1 MSATDDTKLDP
12 SLVAA
17 LFVDHREELERF
29 LLGVTRDPHLVHD
42 AVQATF
48 AKLVEQ
54 GHHTRPE
61 TRKAWLFRVAYHEA
75 LIVRRRQATGDRV
88 LRGLASSLTDVTRS
102 AEDPLLRMETVQ
114 RVKEAIDQLPDKFQQ
129 IVRMRIYE
137 DKTFA
142 TIAAELNIPLGTAL
156 GRMQNALQKLRKCL
170 DTNRE
175 PS

>member
-61 TRKAWLFRVAYHEA
+61 TRNAWLFRVAY
-75 LIVRRRQATGDRV
+75 R
-88 LRGLASSLTDVTRS
+88 
-102 AEDPLLRMETVQ
+102 
-114 RVKEAIDQLPDKFQQ
+114 
-129 IVRMRIYE
+129 
-137 DKTFA
+137 
-142 TIAAELNIPLGTAL
+142 
-156 GRMQNALQKLRKCL
+156 
-170 DTNRE
+170 
-175 PS
+175 